1 MASRTARYVDSKGA
15 ARARGL
21 ATSETARV
29 TASGPHS
36 CYVTG
41 REGGRERERERRMAL
56 FGDASFL
63 APQISKKNLACIK
76 Y

>member
-41 REGGRERERERRMAL
+41 REGGRERERERER
-56 FGDASFL
+56 GESDDGE
-63 APQISKKNLACIK
+63 IERG
-76 Y
+76 